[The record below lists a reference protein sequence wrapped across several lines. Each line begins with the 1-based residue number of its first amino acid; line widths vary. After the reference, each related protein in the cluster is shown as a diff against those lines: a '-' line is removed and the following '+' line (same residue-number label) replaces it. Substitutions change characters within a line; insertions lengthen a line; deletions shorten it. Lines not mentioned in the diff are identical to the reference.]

1 MDAPEP
7 MSVVPSPWHSEGEEV
22 SDVVLLDD
30 DSASRV
36 ASSVEP
42 SPRLVV
48 VGDDGTATM
57 KPSSSASTNESDAS
71 DDADPNGSHNQEV
84 LEEAGSDYEPTY
96 EETVAYARW
105 LGIKPHE
112 DARMMRIAKDGLRA
126 KLPPDWK
133 PCRTGD
139 GQVYYFNFTTGES
152 DWDHPCDGMFRA
164 EVEAERLRAAEAPS
178 PSSASEAVT
187 DVPIPTPSSA
197 SVAKRDGRDEDEEEG
212 DEGENASTG
221 GVGVGVEERLG
232 STRSSGS
239 FAHATPKP
247 PSAGKS
253 APSPRVVG
261 GSLRTTPDVVGGSL
275 RTSPDVVAT
284 DAGAGVGPPRRKGA
298 RRSPAAEASR
308 GGAVETTV
316 LLELEDFSLVES
328 FRRSG
333 GGGESSRDSGDSG
346 ADPGA
351 DSGAYSGSDSRTREP
366 EVKPLNLA
374 GIGGGGGGGGMLL
387 TAEAFGFS
395 GTFDSTLDDGEMS
408 EASDFLPR
416 DGTKDDEP
424 NVNGGVDEKRQR
436 QQQRQRRRQQQ
447 PGEKKTPPASPRGT
461 GKPPLSP
468 GNVVES
474 PKARSMAAAAT
485 RAARGVHAGDS
496 DAGDDAGGAHD
507 AAKKRTVTRP
517 SRVSLDDENVE
528 PNTRG
533 DGAATKQ
540 ARPKSILPSAADDAD
555 GGVRVP
561 AARDDD
567 PDLRA
572 RIDALRAEFVAA
584 RSAHARV
591 LERLSDRAEQTDR
604 FVETA
609 VETAMARAA
618 RVETERA
625 DALDAKVGTTLSS
638 MAERAERAAAAAER
652 AEKAVD
658 RALER
663 FFAGRAAS
671 QASEALPAA
680 ARPTAAAL
688 PAPPASASSSSSFR
702 SLDGDAGESPPTPAA
717 RREWKPAKLPPPP
730 PPLPVHASTELEGT
744 AGATRPR
751 FDEARAR
758 RLIEMMEESPEMEN
772 PTFVA
777 SIRAVIDALV
787 R

>member
-1 MDAPEP
+1 

-48 VGDDGTATM
+48 VGDDGTATT

-71 DDADPNGSHNQEV
+71 DDADPIGSHDQEV

-164 EVEAERLRAAEAPS
+164 KVEAERLRAAEAPS

-187 DVPIPTPSSA
+187 DVPTPSSA

-221 GVGVGVEERLG
+221 GVVGVGVEERLG

-261 GSLRTTPDVVGGSL
+261 GSLRT
-275 RTSPDVVAT
+275 SPDIVAT
-284 DAGAGVGPPRRKGA
+284 VAGAGVGPPKRKNA
-298 RRSPAAEASR
+298 RRSPAAEAAR

-333 GGGESSRDSGDSG
+333 GGGGESSRDSGDSG
-346 ADPGA
+346 GAPG
-351 DSGAYSGSDSRTREP
+351 GSDSRTRKP

-395 GTFDSTLDDGEMS
+395 GTFDSTLDDSEMS

-436 QQQRQRRRQQQ
+436 QQQQQQQQQQ
-447 PGEKKTPPASPRGT
+447 PGEKKTPPVSPRGT

-468 GNVVES
+468 GNVVKS

-485 RAARGVHAGDS
+485 RAARGVHAGDN
-496 DAGDDAGGAHD
+496 DAGDDVGGAHD
-507 AAKKRTVTRP
+507 AATRGTRAVTRP
-517 SRVSLDDENVE
+517 SRVSPDDENVE
-528 PNTRG
+528 PNIRG
-533 DGAATKQ
+533 DGSVTKQ

-555 GGVRVP
+555 AGVRVT
-561 AARDDD
+561 AARGDD

-591 LERLSDRAEQTDR
+591 LERLSYRAEQTDR

-671 QASEALPAA
+671 EATEALPAA

-688 PAPPASASSSSSFR
+688 PAPPAAASSSSSFR
-702 SLDGDAGESPPTPAA
+702 SIDGDAGESPPTPAA

>member
-7 MSVVPSPWHSEGEEV
+7 MSVVPSPWQSEGEEV

-36 ASSVEP
+36 ASSAEP

-48 VGDDGTATM
+48 VGDDGTATTM
-57 KPSSSASTNESDAS
+57 KRSSSASTTNESDAS
-71 DDADPNGSHNQEV
+71 DDADPNGSQNQEV

-152 DWDHPCDGMFRA
+152 DWDHPCDGIFRA
-164 EVEAERLRAAEAPS
+164 KVEAERLRAAEAPS

-187 DVPIPTPSSA
+187 DVPTPSSV
-197 SVAKRDGRDEDEEEG
+197 SVAKRDGHDDDGHEEEE
-212 DEGENASTG
+212 EGENASTG
-221 GVGVGVEERLG
+221 GIVGVGERHG

-247 PSAGKS
+247 PSVPVGRLGKS
-253 APSPRVVG
+253 STPSPR
-261 GSLRTTPDVVGGSL
+261 VVGGSL

-284 DAGAGVGPPRRKGA
+284 GGGAEVELPKREGA
-298 RRSPAAEASR
+298 RHSAAAVEAAR
-308 GGAVETTV
+308 GAAVETTV
-316 LLELEDFSLVES
+316 LLKLEDFSLVES
-328 FRRSG
+328 FHRSG
-333 GGGESSRDSGDSG
+333 GGGESRDSGDLG
-346 ADPGA
+346 
-351 DSGAYSGSDSRTREP
+351 GSDSKTRSQP

-374 GIGGGGGGGGMLL
+374 GIGGGGGGGMLL

-395 GTFDSTLDDGEMS
+395 GTFDSTLDDSEMS

-424 NVNGGVDEKRQR
+424 NVNGDDNEKRQR
-436 QQQRQRRRQQQ
+436 QQQQQQ
-447 PGEKKTPPASPRGT
+447 QQQQQHPGEKKTPPVSPRGT

-468 GNVVES
+468 GNFVKS

-485 RAARGVHAGDS
+485 RAARGVHAGDK
-496 DAGDDAGGAHD
+496 DTGDDAGEAHD
-507 AAKKRTVTRP
+507 AAARP
-517 SRVSLDDENVE
+517 WRVSPDDDENVE
-528 PNTRG
+528 PNIRG
-533 DGAATKQ
+533 DGSVTKQ
-540 ARPKSILPSAADDAD
+540 ARPKSILPSDDAD
-555 GGVRVP
+555 AGVRVP
-561 AARDDD
+561 GAHDD
-567 PDLRA
+567 PDLRV

-604 FVETA
+604 FVAAA
-609 VETAMARAA
+609 VETAMARTA

-625 DALDAKVGTTLSS
+625 NALDAKVETTLSS

-671 QASEALPAA
+671 ESSTGALPAA
-680 ARPTAAAL
+680 PRPTAAAL
-688 PAPPASASSSSSFR
+688 PAPPASASSSSSSFR
-702 SLDGDAGESPPTPAA
+702 SLDVDAGESPPTPAA

-730 PPLPVHASTELEGT
+730 PPLPAEVDGT
-744 AGATRPR
+744 AGATAHPR